1 MKIKALTIAM
11 VASLAALLPTI
22 LPAVNH
28 SSLGKPD
35 LKAIKTAS
43 TDPNSE
49 FYYPKLL
56 KSFMANDTIM
66 TDEQFQY
73 FYYGTL
79 FQEDYDPYRPTFM
92 PKQLDVLKPIYH
104 KEETSRA
111 ERQMVLDYAIAAIEH
126 NPVNIQQLVHRVYTY
141 EKSKKFDL
149 AKIWQYKL
157 NHILLV
163 IASSGMG
170 TDPETA
176 RVVVYP
182 EHEYDFLNLAGF
194 IATGQRFEAP
204 YYDVITVKQRNA
216 NDPEGFYFDI
226 SEMLRQYFLK
236 HPSELEDEE
245 SDGETDDDTEIGDQT
260 SDITEEES

>member
-1 MKIKALTIAM
+1 MKFRSVVITVIAIIAL
-11 VASLAALLPTI
+11 V
-22 LPAVNH
+22 LPAATNAVVKT
-28 SSLGKPD
+28 SIGKPD
-35 LKAIKTAS
+35 LEAIKEAS
-43 TDPNSE
+43 TDPESPY
-49 FYYPKLL
+49 YYPTLL
-56 KSFMANDTIM
+56 TRFMANDTTM

-79 FQEDYDPYRPTFM
+79 FQEDYDPYRGVFR
-92 PKQLDVLKPIYH
+92 PKQLAVLKPIYQ
-104 KEETSRA
+104 KTNQTRS
-111 ERQMVLDYAIAAIEH
+111 ERQMILDYALAAIED

-141 EKSKKFDL
+141 EKNGKYDL

-163 IASSGMG
+163 IAASGAG

-182 EHEYDFLNLAGF
+182 EHEYDLLNLVGF

-204 YYDVITVKQRNA
+204 HFDFIAVKQRNA

-226 SEMLRQYFLK
+226 SELLNQYFLK
-236 HPSELEDEE
+236 HPSEL
-245 SDGETDDDTEIGDQT
+245 GTTAGGDDDEDVTP
-260 SDITEEES
+260 EENENP

>member
-1 MKIKALTIAM
+1 M
-11 VASLAALLPTI
+11 VTALAAVLPTL

-35 LKAIKTAS
+35 LYAIKEAT
-43 TDPNSE
+43 TDPDSE
-49 FYYPKLL
+49 FYYPILL
-56 KSFMANDTIM
+56 KSFMSNDTTM
-66 TDEQFQY
+66 TDQQFQY

-104 KEETSRA
+104 KTNTSRA

-126 NPVNIQQLVHRVYTY
+126 NPVNIQQLVHRVYNY

-163 IASSGMG
+163 IASSGTG

-194 IATGQRFEAP
+194 VATGQHFEAP
-204 YYDVITVKQRNA
+204 YYDVISVKQRNA

-226 SEMLRQYFLK
+226 SEMLHQYFLK
-236 HPSELEDEE
+236 HPSELEDDSEDENIPDEE
-245 SDGETDDDTEIGDQT
+245 SLTEGST
-260 SDITEEES
+260 AEES

>member
-1 MKIKALTIAM
+1 MKLKTIAIII
-11 VASLAALLPTI
+11 VAALAAI
-22 LPAVNH
+22 LPAEMSAVIH

-35 LKAIKTAS
+35 LAAIKEAS
-43 TDPNSE
+43 TDPDSE
-49 FYYPKLL
+49 FYYPVLL
-56 KSFMANDTIM
+56 KSFMANDTTM

-79 FQEDYDPYRPTFM
+79 FQEDYDPYRPIFM
-92 PKQLDVLKPIYH
+92 AKQLDVLKPIYQ
-104 KEETSRA
+104 KADPSRS
-111 ERQMVLDYAIAAIEH
+111 ERQMVLDYAVAAIED

-141 EKSKKFDL
+141 EKNKKYDL

-163 IASSGMG
+163 IASSGLG
-170 TDPETA
+170 SDPETA
-176 RVVVYP
+176 RIVVYP
-182 EHEYDFLNLAGF
+182 EHEYDLLNLAGF

-204 YYDVITVKQRNA
+204 SYDVISVKQRNA

-236 HPSELEDEE
+236 HPSELDDSYDEEDEE
-245 SDGETDDDTEIGDQT
+245 TVIEDTPGA
-260 SDITEEES
+260 ES